1 MGKRYQKKFENMKK
15 AGEISSSALKKV
27 LDEVKPGVTLSDLDA
42 LAEKEILAK
51 GAEPAF
57 KRVSDYDYATCINVN
72 EGLVHGI
79 PNNYALKSGDIV
91 SIDLGAYYNGF
102 NSDQCWTVEVETN
115 EHAEF
120 LETGRVALKKAI
132 KQARKGNKIG
142 DISNAIQTTIEK
154 KGYSV
159 SRELVGHGVGK
170 TLHESPFVP
179 GFGDIDSG
187 KKLKEGMTLAIEVI
201 YQKGKYPITTAKD
214 GWTVQTA
221 DNSLAAVFEHSIGI
235 TLDEPLVF
243 TDF

>member
-102 NSDQCWTVEVETN
+102 NSDQCWTVEVETT

-120 LETGRVALKKAI
+120 LEIGRIALKKAI

>member
-27 LDEVKPGVTLSDLDA
+27 LNEVKPGVTLSDLDA

-57 KRVSDYDYATCINVN
+57 KRVPDYDYATCINVN

-179 GFGDIDSG
+179 GFGDINSG

-201 YQKGKYPITTAKD
+201 YQKGKYPITTVKD